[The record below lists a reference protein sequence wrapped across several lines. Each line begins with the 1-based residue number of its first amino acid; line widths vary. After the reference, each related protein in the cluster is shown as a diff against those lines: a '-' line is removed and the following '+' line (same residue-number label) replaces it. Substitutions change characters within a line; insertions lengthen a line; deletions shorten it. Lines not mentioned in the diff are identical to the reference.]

1 MDGAGAVGEAE
12 VVDDETDVV
21 DESDVVDETE
31 SLFLFNVR
39 MRLRSGRSVALFF
52 KRRLKDLI
60 GDCFAHQA
68 QYGWFDGQIPA
79 IRLFLVIGL
88 SHKAHSLQVAHRY
101 N

>member
-52 KRRLKDLI
+52 KRRL
-60 GDCFAHQA
+60 
-68 QYGWFDGQIPA
+68 
-79 IRLFLVIGL
+79 
-88 SHKAHSLQVAHRY
+88 
-101 N
+101 